1 MSRSARQ
8 TPILLACALALFL
21 LADCRSQDA
30 EAKYAEARKEYDA
43 LLFAG
48 HLPTDPEFDGV
59 IARLREVPDGAP
71 QHAKAQELVARILR
85 ARAPRPPIPLATP
98 GYGDAGMDVLENT
111 CAELAQRMGAADAGE
126 RADWAR
132 KVEACHNAIE
142 HVRDA
147 QHHATTPD
155 SEVAKP

>member
-1 MSRSARQ
+1 MSRSRQ
-8 TPILLACALALFL
+8 TPIAVACALALSL
-21 LADCRSQDA
+21 WAGCRANDP
-30 EAKYAEARKEYDA
+30 EAKYAEARKQYDD
-43 LLFAG
+43 LLLTG
-48 HLPTDPEFDGV
+48 HRPTDPEFDGV
-59 IARLREVPDGAP
+59 IARLREVPEGAP

-126 RADWAR
+126 RAEWAR
-132 KVEACHNAIE
+132 RVEACHNAIE

-155 SEVAKP
+155 SDVARP